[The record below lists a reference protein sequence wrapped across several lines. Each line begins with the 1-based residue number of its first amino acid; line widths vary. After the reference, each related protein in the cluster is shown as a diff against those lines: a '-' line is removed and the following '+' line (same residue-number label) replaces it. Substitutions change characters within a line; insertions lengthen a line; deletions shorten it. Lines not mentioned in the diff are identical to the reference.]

1 MRTSG
6 APRPRRAAGLAVL
19 VLWAGTALAEPAL
32 IAESDRSFSEPHD
45 LVVSADGK
53 HLYVA
58 DVGNDVIKVL
68 DPKTLETIGTLGDG
82 ELNAPHDV
90 AIDADG
96 TLIVADSGNH
106 RVVALSPDGGDIVQ
120 LAGWRDGLGS
130 PEGAATAANGW
141 IYLANAAEHTVMLM
155 WAGTII
161 GRAGGYGDGPNQY
174 IRPHDVEV
182 GPGGRVYVADPGNH
196 RIQVLSSD
204 LSPLESI
211 GGDPYDFN
219 EPKYIALD
227 TRGWLY
233 VADEYNDRIVV
244 IDEQRRIVET
254 FGAGMLDRPEGIE
267 VIGNLIWVSDT
278 HNDRILLFR
287 R

>member
-1 MRTSG
+1 M
-6 APRPRRAAGLAVL
+6 PRPRRAAGLAVL
-19 VLWAGTALAEPAL
+19 VLWAGAAVAEPAL

-68 DPKTLETIGTLGDG
+68 DAKTLETIGTLGAG
-82 ELNAPHDV
+82 ELSAPHDV

-96 TLIVADSGNH
+96 TLIVADSGND
-106 RVVALSPDGGDIVQ
+106 RIVALSPDGGDVVQ

-130 PEGAATAANGW
+130 PEGAAVASGGW
-141 IYLANAAEHTVMLM
+141 IYLANASQHTVMLM
-155 WAGTII
+155 WAGTVI
-161 GRAGGYGDGPNQY
+161 GRAGGFGDGPNQY
-174 IRPHDVEV
+174 IRPHDVEI

-196 RIQVLSSD
+196 RIQVLSPQ
-204 LSPLESI
+204 LSPLETI
-211 GGDPYDFN
+211 GGSPYDFN

-244 IDEQRRIVET
+244 MDERRRIVET

-267 VIGNLIWVSDT
+267 VIGNFIWVADT

>member
-1 MRTSG
+1 M
-6 APRPRRAAGLAVL
+6 PRRRPAAGLAVL
-19 VLWAGTALAEPAL
+19 VLWAGAALAEPAL
-32 IAESDRSFSEPHD
+32 IAESDRSFSQPHD

-53 HLYVA
+53 YLYVA

-68 DPKTLETIGTLGDG
+68 DPKTLETIGTLGAG
-82 ELNAPHDV
+82 ELSAPHDV

-96 TLIVADSGNH
+96 TLIVADSGND
-106 RVVALSPDGGDIVQ
+106 RIVALSPDGGDVVQ

-130 PEGAATAANGW
+130 PEGAAVASGGW
-141 IYLANAAEHTVMLM
+141 IYLANASQHTVMLM
-155 WAGTII
+155 WAGTVI

-174 IRPHDVEV
+174 IRPHDVEI

-196 RIQVLSSD
+196 RIQVLSPQ
-204 LSPLESI
+204 LSPLETI
-211 GGDPYDFN
+211 GGSPYDFN

-244 IDEQRRIVET
+244 MDERRRIVET

-267 VIGNLIWVSDT
+267 VIGNFIWVADT

>member
-1 MRTSG
+1 M
-6 APRPRRAAGLAVL
+6 PRPRRAAGLAVL
-19 VLWAGTALAEPAL
+19 VLWAGAAVAEPAL

-68 DPKTLETIGTLGDG
+68 DPKTLETIGTLGAG
-82 ELNAPHDV
+82 ELSAPHDV

-96 TLIVADSGNH
+96 TLIVADSGND
-106 RVVALSPDGGDIVQ
+106 RIVALSPDGGDVVQ

-130 PEGAATAANGW
+130 PEGAAVASGGW
-141 IYLANAAEHTVMLM
+141 IYLANASQHTVMLM
-155 WAGTII
+155 WAGTVI
-161 GRAGGYGDGPNQY
+161 GRAGGFGDGPNQY

-196 RIQVLSSD
+196 RIQVLSPQ
-204 LSPLESI
+204 LSPLETI
-211 GGDPYDFN
+211 GGSPYDFN

-244 IDEQRRIVET
+244 MDERRRIVET

-267 VIGNLIWVSDT
+267 VIGNFIWVADT

>member
-1 MRTSG
+1 M
-6 APRPRRAAGLAVL
+6 PRPRRAAGLAVL
-19 VLWAGTALAEPAL
+19 VLWAGAALAEPVL

-68 DPKTLETIGTLGDG
+68 DPKTLETIGTLGAG
-82 ELNAPHDV
+82 ELSAPHDV

-96 TLIVADSGNH
+96 TLIVADSGND
-106 RVVALSPDGGDIVQ
+106 RIVALSPDGGDVVQ

-130 PEGAATAANGW
+130 PEGAAVASGGW
-141 IYLANAAEHTVMLM
+141 IYLANASQHTVMLM
-155 WAGTII
+155 WAGTVI

-196 RIQVLSSD
+196 RIQVLSPQ
-204 LSPLESI
+204 LSPLETI
-211 GGDPYDFN
+211 GGSPYDFN

-244 IDEQRRIVET
+244 MDERRRIVET

-267 VIGNLIWVSDT
+267 VIGNFIWVADT

>member
-1 MRTSG
+1 M
-6 APRPRRAAGLAVL
+6 
-19 VLWAGTALAEPAL
+19 LWAGAAAAEPAL

-45 LVVSADGK
+45 LAVSADGK

-68 DPKTLETIGTLGDG
+68 DPKTLETIGTLGAG
-82 ELNAPHDV
+82 ELSAPHDV

-96 TLIVADSGNH
+96 TLIVADSGND
-106 RVVALSPDGGDIVQ
+106 RIVALSPDGGDVVQ

-130 PEGAATAANGW
+130 PEGATVTSGGW
-141 IYLANAAEHTVMLM
+141 IYLANASQHTVMLL
-155 WAGTII
+155 WAGTVIEQ
-161 GRAGGYGDGPNQY
+161 AGGFGDGPNQY

-196 RIQVLSSD
+196 RIQVLSPQ
-204 LSPLESI
+204 LSPLETI
-211 GGDPYDFN
+211 GGSPYDFN

-244 IDEQRRIVET
+244 MDERRRIVET

-267 VIGNLIWVSDT
+267 VIGNFIWVSDT